1 MRAVDKAD
9 AHESSFCAENVGIN
23 FIERIAAVVIVAI
36 AGRAG
41 KQIVGNAV
49 LCEGGE
55 HLFGIP
61 VTDLLNTG
69 KIRTDFTFGFSAERT
84 DFLGNF

>member
-9 AHESSFCAENVGIN
+9 AHESSFCAENIGID

-49 LCEGGE
+49 LAKAAST
-55 HLFGIP
+55 FSVFRSQISS
-61 VTDLLNTG
+61 
-69 KIRTDFTFGFSAERT
+69 IREK
-84 DFLGNF
+84 